1 MRSLILTGWIG
12 DLHTAMA
19 RHTVPLMSAYAQ
31 RYGHDFRTLTLED
44 HDRPASWSKLPA
56 LHAALRTYDVVVW
69 LDVDVV
75 ISWPGADIIA
85 ELRPGTCQAVVE
97 HLTECGR
104 VPNCGVWVVTRDIKP
119 TLERAWIVGS
129 EFSNHPWWEQAAIM
143 RLMGYVVEPGPH
155 GKLDS
160 PTTLYDQTTFLPP
173 VWNHH
178 PRDINKPD
186 KPHFVH
192 VTHYDD
198 RLSLI
203 AKLAK
208 IAAGA

>member
-1 MRSLILTGWIG
+1 MQSLILTGWSG
-12 DLHTAMA
+12 ATHTAMA
-19 RHTVPLMSAYAQ
+19 KHTAPLIEAYAE
-31 RYGHDFRTLTLED
+31 RYGHDFMSISLIGE
-44 HDRPASWSKLPA
+44 RPASWQKLPA
-56 LHAALRTYDVVVW
+56 MCAALKAYDVVCW
-69 LDVDVV
+69 IDADVV

-85 ELRPGTCQAVVE
+85 ELEPGKCQAVVE

-104 VPNCGVWVVTRDIKP
+104 VPNCGVWVVSKDMAP
-119 TLERAWIVGS
+119 TLQHAWADGS
-129 EFSNHPWWEQAAIM
+129 EFVHHPWWEQAAIM

-160 PTTLYDQTTFLPP
+160 PTRLYGQTTFLRPE
-173 VWNHH
+173 WNHH
-178 PRDINKPD
+178 PADINKPD
-186 KPHFVH
+186 KPYFVH
-192 VTHYDD
+192 VTQYDD